1 MTAVDK
7 WSSKPRLLSSLVKAK
22 VHSTFSL
29 FLHILRIDAG
39 RRWSETSRYRA
50 L

>member
-1 MTAVDK
+1 MTDVDK

-29 FLHILRIDAG
+29 FLHI
-39 RRWSETSRYRA
+39 
-50 L
+50 

>member
-1 MTAVDK
+1 MTAIDK
-7 WSSKPRLLSSLVKAK
+7 LSSKPRLLSSLVKAK

-29 FLHILRIDAG
+29 FLQILRFDTG